1 MAQRK
6 ENTKQKNSVAA
17 SARSWWHW
25 AAAWEQQYKTNGQ
38 SNGRHHSLVIQS
50 TDRIVVFWNWVCYF
64 AEVEE
69 IKMTSQS
76 VSNICKIAALLCIV
90 QAAYAGVVDNSV
102 FAERGHINSGNELV
116 STILNNCYNMDC
128 LKTNVLSYL
137 NTILGVE
144 DLSAR
149 SLGSVDDQIFDRV
162 AKYLKTNEIRVELPE
177 TFFRKSEITFRADR
191 GFDVKV
197 SEEAAT
203 EGTID
208 CICSALK
215 RMSFRID
222 LIPWLIPIFFF
233 TARKHKDDDIKKKLL
248 LPALLL
254 LKLKLK
260 AILPIFV
267 GIIGIKAVK
276 ALIISKLALSLV
288 VGFIAYNMFK
298 KPAAP
303 AAPVE
308 TSTASTY
315 DPSSWEPSAT
325 SGGPY
330 ARIWDPSAQNLAYS
344 YYSGS
349 SGSSGSGSS
358 SVSATSKPSSYST
371 I

>member
-1 MAQRK
+1 MNK
-6 ENTKQKNSVAA
+6 
-17 SARSWWHW
+17 
-25 AAAWEQQYKTNGQ
+25 
-38 SNGRHHSLVIQS
+38 
-50 TDRIVVFWNWVCYF
+50 
-64 AEVEE
+64 
-69 IKMTSQS
+69 S

-90 QAAYAGVVDNSV
+90 QSAIAGVVDNSV
-102 FAERGHINSGNELV
+102 YVERATRINSGNELV

-128 LKTNVLSYL
+128 LKTNVLTYF

-144 DLSAR
+144 DRSAR
-149 SLGSVDDQIFDRV
+149 SMESVDEQIFDRV
-162 AKYLKTNEIRVELPE
+162 AKYLKTNELHFELPE

-203 EGTID
+203 E
-208 CICSALK
+208 
-215 RMSFRID
+215 
-222 LIPWLIPIFFF
+222 
-233 TARKHKDDDIKKKLL
+233 ARKHKDDDLKKKLL

-260 AILPIFV
+260 AILPLFV

-276 ALIISKLALSLV
+276 ALIISKLALTLV
-288 VGFIAYNMFK
+288 VGFIAYNLLK

-303 AAPVE
+303 AAGTE
-308 TSTASTY
+308 TSTSAPSSY
-315 DPSSWEPSAT
+315 DPNNWDASAT

-344 YYSGS
+344 AYYQGGSSSAGS
-349 SGSSGSGSS
+349 SGSSASA
-358 SVSATSKPSSYST
+358 SATSKPSTYST